1 MQVCDTG
8 YEKEAFGHTQLKGF
22 NGGRKVNIENKVKNI
37 IENTVIQY
45 RFSLDSIF
53 LFGSR
58 ARGDFKEESDFDILV
73 ILKDELPMKER
84 RNLAAEISKT
94 LHNELKFTPFD
105 VIVKSRK
112 EFDEEKDVAN
122 TISNEVFLEGIKL

>member
-1 MQVCDTG
+1 M
-8 YEKEAFGHTQLKGF
+8 
-22 NGGRKVNIENKVKNI
+22 NIDNKIKNI

-58 ARGDFKEESDFDILV
+58 ARGDFKEESDFDILL

-112 EFDEEKDVAN
+112 LVYKNVRN
-122 TISNEVFLEGIKL
+122 LI